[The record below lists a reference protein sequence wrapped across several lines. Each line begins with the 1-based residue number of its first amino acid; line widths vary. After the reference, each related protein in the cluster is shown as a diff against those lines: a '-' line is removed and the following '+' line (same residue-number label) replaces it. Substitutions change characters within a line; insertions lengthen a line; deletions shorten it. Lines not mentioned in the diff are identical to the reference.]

1 MSSGLHQR
9 VERCLA
15 AIPAADVA
23 GYSRPMEADEEG
35 TLRRLKALRAEIID
49 PKIAGHRGCIVNQ
62 GSQNGGPRHETSL
75 DQHHDRCGARDS
87 DTSFSTAHGPGPFR
101 GNRYRPGRRS
111 PRGSGPLL
119 SAPQSAGWVSR
130 SIHRGA
136 VGRRAAVLH
145 PASALLSPAG
155 GVLPAVRPLCPA
167 RPRLLRAAAR
177 LLLWAAGTVTRKS
190 GLAGEPKDPGTA
202 CPRARFLHLVPVT
215 TMSMLRLSHLE
226 QAGRS
231 RHAGT
236 ALSAPYLRAIS
247 ASPSS
252 IRWRM
257 PTMSRTRA
265 ALPHVIPHLSKQ
277 DHRRGRSS
285 IA

>member
-1 MSSGLHQR
+1 MSSGQHQR
-9 VERCLA
+9 VERRLA
-15 AIPAADVA
+15 AILAADVA
-23 GYSRPMEADEEG
+23 GYSRLIEADEEG
-35 TLRRLKALRAEIID
+35 TLRRFKALRAEIID

-75 DQHHDRCGARDS
+75 ERRRYRCGARDS

-155 GVLPAVRPLCPA
+155 GVLPAVRLLCPA

-177 LLLWAAGTVTRKS
+177 LLLWAAGTVKI
-190 GLAGEPKDPGTA
+190 GAGERTERPRNRLPSRAFPPLGPGHQHVDVGGCRTWSRW
-202 CPRARFLHLVPVT
+202 PPQRARPTLKEL
-215 TMSMLRLSHLE
+215 LL
-226 QAGRS
+226 
-231 RHAGT
+231 
-236 ALSAPYLRAIS
+236 APEPRFEMEIFDRDG
-247 ASPSS
+247 
-252 IRWRM
+252 RWRSPPKM
-257 PTMSRTRA
+257 
-265 ALPHVIPHLSKQ
+265 K
-277 DHRRGRSS
+277 
-285 IA
+285 